1 MNLELTPTPRPDLTS
16 APSAI
21 LHAELHRALLEA
33 TALLE
38 REVVDATPTATGTA
52 TIAAAGWNKIALAS
66 SVPIASGTTFVAAYK
81 IANGDYY
88 SNTSQSYP
96 LTPAGMSLTAPA
108 SSCRG
113 SAGAAFTLPGASIYA
128 QGTFFADVEFVP
140 A

>member
-33 TALLE
+33 
-38 REVVDATPTATGTA
+38 TA

-81 IANGDYY
+81 IANGDYC

-113 SAGAAFTLPGASIYA
+113 PAGAAFTLPGASIYA